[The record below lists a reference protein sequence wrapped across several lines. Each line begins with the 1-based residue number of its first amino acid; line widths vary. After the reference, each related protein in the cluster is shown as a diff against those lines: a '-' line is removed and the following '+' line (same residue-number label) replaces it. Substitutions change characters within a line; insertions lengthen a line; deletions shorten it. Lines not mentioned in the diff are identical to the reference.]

1 MTDEPRSFEAR
12 FLRSIQFGDRYGIVL
27 LAITITYVLLSTV
40 ERARWTRLLLVG
52 VLAVTLLLVLFA
64 SHVPRPA
71 MRAALIASVV
81 AFLLVLIES
90 IGNNNL
96 FSGSTFLIFGSLIFV
111 SPFVILNRIFRH
123 PEVSLATLLGAICV
137 YLLIGIVFAELY
149 LMLNEF
155 DTFFAQGPRP
165 PGDFLYFSFIT
176 LTTVGYGDFFPGSRA
191 GKTVVAYEAIVGQ
204 LFIAILIARLVTNYV
219 GRRRTSD

>member
-1 MTDEPRSFEAR
+1 VSDEGRSFGAR
-12 FLRSIQFGDRYGIVL
+12 FLRGIEFGDRYGVVL
-27 LAITITYVLLSTV
+27 LAITVTYVLLSTV

-52 VLAVTLLLVLFA
+52 VLAITLLLVLYA
-64 SHVPRPA
+64 SHVHWVA
-71 MRAALIASVV
+71 MRVALIASVV
-81 AFLLVLIES
+81 SFLLVLFES
-90 IGNNNL
+90 IANNNL
-96 FSGSTFLIFGSLIFV
+96 FNGSTFLIFGSLILV

-137 YLLIGIVFAELY
+137 YMLIGIVFAELY

-176 LTTVGYGDFFPGSRA
+176 MTTVGYGDFYPGSRA
-191 GKTVVAYEAIVGQ
+191 GKTVVAYEAVVGQ

-219 GRRRTSD
+219 GRRRTSE